1 MAKRGRPRERS
12 GEETKE
18 RILKAALELFKR
30 KGYAA
35 TSTAEIAR
43 GAGLSPGAI
52 FWHFESKEVLFAA
65 SSRHEIASLS
75 QIMEGFAADPNVPFE
90 AELRSLTLNFLQHL
104 YDHSDGLAF
113 LIGEAVRFPEHG
125 ELFLKEF
132 LLPFRELFQ
141 AYLERRK
148 GHGAGAEVDTEMAAR
163 FFLSSLGFFLLTQ
176 RVFGGERL
184 RPVALEEAATGYT
197 HIFIHGIGEK

>member
-12 GEETKE
+12 GEETRE
-18 RILKAALELFKR
+18 RILEAALELFKR

-43 GAGLSPGAI
+43 AAGLSAGAL
-52 FWHFESKEVLFAA
+52 FWHFEGKEALFAA
-65 SSRHEIASLS
+65 SSQREIESLR
-75 QIMEGFAADPNVPFE
+75 QIMAGFAADPNEPFE
-90 AELRSLTLNFLQHL
+90 AELCRLTLNFLRHL

-113 LIGEAVRFPEHG
+113 LIGESVRFPEHG

-148 GHGAGAEVDTEMAAR
+148 GQGVAGEVKAEMAAR

-184 RPVALEEAATGYT
+184 MPIALEEAATGYT
-197 HIFIHGIGEK
+197 HLFIHGIGEK